1 MASTDTYTYVS
12 ARGNSVHCRGYHANG
27 ERFNRKDNF
36 SPTLFVTSSAKGNIA
51 DKWHD
56 IYGSPV
62 YAVQPGSINE
72 SKEFLEQYKNVEGFS
87 VYGMTNWATQ
97 YVGERFAHDITPDFS
112 KIRVFS
118 LDIET
123 AVEGGGFPKPE
134 DAAEEVLLITLHD
147 SLTKRYTVYT
157 SRSVERNEKFIQ
169 TLVDNGV
176 DPKQVVI
183 SQHLNEYHLLK
194 NFVIDWATNY
204 PDAFTGWNT
213 ETFDIPYLVR
223 RIDKVIGD
231 GFSSKLSPWGIVR
244 ERYIKKNN
252 NEILTYTIN
261 GVSHLDFLALMRKF
275 TYGERDS
282 WKLGNVAQDELG
294 QTKLELEGSFKDQY
308 QPAMWDQ
315 FVVYN
320 IIDVHL
326 VERLD
331 AKMKLIE
338 LAFTIAYMAKI
349 NPDEVFSPIRTWDS
363 IIYNHL
369 KERKIIVPPQKG
381 HRTTHQI
388 AGGYVKDPLVGKH
401 KWIVSFDAQSLYP
414 HLMMWGNMSPDT
426 VVHDAPKHVNVEGLL
441 ARKYDLSDLKQTDTT
456 LAANGHRFRKDK
468 VGFFPGLVTHYY
480 EMRSVVKKEMLVLEQ
495 EYASTKNE
503 QLVGQISSMN
513 AKQMAIKIQL
523 NSLYGASASP
533 FFRFFDERI
542 AEGITMSGQLGI
554 QWVSNDV
561 NAFLNKTLK
570 TDNFDYIVAN
580 DTDSIYLNLGPLVAK
595 HFDKETDNQT
605 VTWLDKFCKQVLQP
619 VIDKSAAAL
628 YDYMNAYDQRILF
641 KREAISSASIF
652 TAKKRYAMLVQN
664 SEGVQYDD
672 PKIKVVGLEMVRSS
686 TPAAIRDTLKD
697 GIKQVLTGTE
707 KSVQKFVAAFR
718 DQHRQLDVNDIA
730 FPRGVNGLR
739 AYAGSPIYAKGCPI
753 HVRASLLYNHY
764 VRKMGLEN
772 KYPIIEEGNKMKFV
786 YLKMPNPFKENI
798 IGFVDVLPPEFKL
811 HSYIDYDTM
820 LDKSFTEAM
829 KTLVTPIGWAVEERS
844 SLADFFG

>member
-1 MASTDTYTYVS
+1 MANTDTYTYIA
-12 ARGNSVHCRGYHANG
+12 ARGDSILSRGYHANG
-27 ERFNRKDNF
+27 ERFNLKAPF

-56 IYGSPV
+56 IYGTPV
-62 YAVQPGSINE
+62 YAVQPGSISE
-72 SKEFLEQYKNVEGFS
+72 SKNFLEQYKNVEGFS
-87 VYGMTNWATQ
+87 VLGMTNWATQ
-97 YVGERFAHDITPDFS
+97 YTSEKFPHEITPDFS
-112 KIRVFS
+112 KLRVFS

-134 DAAEEVLLITLHD
+134 DAAEEVLLITLYD

-157 SRSVERNEKFIQ
+157 SRPVERNQQFTQ
-169 TLVDNGV
+169 TLIDNGV
-176 DPKQVVI
+176 DPKQIVI

-223 RIDKVIGD
+223 RIDKVIGNS
-231 GFSSKLSPWGIVR
+231 FSAKLSPWGIVR
-244 ERYIKKNN
+244 ERFVKKHND
-252 NEILTYTIN
+252 EVLTYTIA

-282 WKLGNVAQDELG
+282 WKLGSVAQSELG

-308 QPAMWDQ
+308 QSAMWGQ

-326 VERLD
+326 VARLE
-331 AKMKLIE
+331 AKLKLIE

-369 KERKIIVPPQKG
+369 RAHKIIVPPQKH
-381 HRTTHQI
+381 HRITHQI
-388 AGGYVKDPLVGKH
+388 AGGYVKEPIVGKH
-401 KWIVSFDAQSLYP
+401 KWVVSFDAQSLYP

-426 VVHDAPKHVNVEGLL
+426 VVHDAPKTVNVEGLL
-441 ARKYDLSDLKQTDTT
+441 ARAYDLSDLKTSNTA

-468 VGFFPGLVTHYY
+468 VGVFPDLVARYY
-480 EMRSVVKKEMLVLEQ
+480 KMRSAVKQDMLALEQ
-495 EYASTKNE
+495 QYATTQDE
-503 QLVGQISSMN
+503 TLVGQISSLD
-513 AKQMAIKIQL
+513 AKQMAVKIL
-523 NSLYGASASP
+523 MNSLYGAAASP
-533 FFRFFDERI
+533 YFRFFDERI

-554 QWVSNDV
+554 RWVTNDI
-561 NAFLNKTLK
+561 NTFLNKTMK
-570 TDNFDYIVAN
+570 TTDVDYAISN
-580 DTDSIYLNLGPLVAK
+580 DTDSVYLNLGPLVAK
-595 HFDKETDNQT
+595 HFNKETTDQT
-605 VTWLDKFCKQVLQP
+605 VAWIDKFCAQVLQP
-619 VIDKSAAAL
+619 VINKSADAL
-628 YDYMNAYDQRILF
+628 YEYMNAHSQKLIL
-641 KREAISSASIF
+641 KREVISSDSLF
-652 TAKKRYAMLVQN
+652 VAKKRYAMLVQN
-664 SEGVQYDD
+664 SEGVHYAD

-686 TPAAIRDTLKD
+686 TPAAIRETLKG

-707 KSVQKFVAAFR
+707 QSVQQFVAAFR
-718 DQHRQLDVNDIA
+718 DQHRQLDVSEIA

-739 AYAGSPIYAKGCPI
+739 AYTGSPIYAKGCPI
-753 HVRASLLYNHY
+753 HVRAALLYNHY
-764 VRKMGLEN
+764 VTKMGLED
-772 KYPIIEEGNKMKFV
+772 KYPLISEGNKMRFV
-786 YLKMPNPFKENI
+786 YLKLPNPFKENI

-829 KTLVTPIGWAVEERS
+829 KTLVTPIGWTVEQRS
-844 SLADFFG
+844 TLADFFG